1 MKDSQLKKILAQ
13 LLATPMP
20 MREILAKLKIQG
32 EEKVE
37 MKRRI
42 RELAQ
47 EGHIIR
53 LRGARYGLPEK
64 MDLVTGVVQG
74 HRDGYGFVLPDDPD
88 QEDLFLKAYN
98 FHEVMHGDRVV
109 ARVERQKASGKR
121 EGRVVKILERANET
135 MAGILETFRGGAYV
149 VPFERRIAQD
159 VFIPPGKS
167 LNALDGQA
175 VVARIDVHPS
185 KTRQAM
191 GEVIEVLG
199 DPEDPQVEIQLA
211 CARFHIRNQFPLPAL
226 AQAKKA
232 KPPAGGTYKGR
243 TDFRGRQIVTI
254 DGETAKDFDDAV
266 EVLDLPGGGWELGV
280 HIADVSHYVTEGSA
294 LDKEAALRGTSVYFP
309 GTVIPMLPFEL
320 SNEIC
325 SLNPRTDRFTVSCV
339 MNISP
344 RGEVTSSRIC
354 ESVISTVERMTYTD
368 VAAIL
373 EDEEPMAMERY
384 AELVP
389 LFRRMGAL
397 ADALR
402 ERRHANGALD
412 FDLPESEVI
421 LDITG
426 RPENI
431 IRAQRNVAHKLIEE
445 FMLLANKTVA
455 AHLHDHGARLLSRV
469 HERPDP
475 SKIDDF
481 LAFISAFGIRTTEPE
496 KINSKWLA
504 DILARFSGRPEQ
516 KLVTHVML
524 RSMKQARYSAEARG
538 HFALAFDHYAHFT
551 SPIRRYPD
559 LITHRTLK
567 RVARKEAASAG
578 WEDELDKIA
587 EHCSVTERAAEE
599 AERDIVKL
607 KQTQYMADRVG
618 EEFEG
623 MISGVTNFGFF
634 VELVD
639 PAVEGLVRIS
649 TIGDDYYIFDEKGHT
664 LTGDRNG
671 KVFRLGDPVRVL
683 VLEVSVQRRQ
693 IDFELIEAG
702 GFVRPTKRGDK
713 SRGDKSR
720 GDKSRGDRQRSGKSG
735 GGKPQGG
742 KPQGGKPQRK
752 RAVTRKKRS

>member
-1 MKDSQLKKILAQ
+1 MKESQLKKSLAE
-13 LLATPMP
+13 LLATPLP
-20 MREILAKLKIQG
+20 MREILVKLKIKG

-37 MKRRI
+37 VKSRI
-42 RELAQ
+42 RDLAQ
-47 EGHIIR
+47 QGHIIR

-64 MDLVTGVVQG
+64 MDLVIGVVQG
-74 HRDGYGFVLPDDPD
+74 HRDGYGFVIPDDPD

-109 ARVERQKASGKR
+109 ARVERQKAGGKR

-135 MAGILETFRGGAYV
+135 MSGVLETFHGGAYV

-159 VFIPPGKS
+159 IFIPPGK
-167 LNALDGQA
+167 AMEAADGQA
-175 VVARIDVHPS
+175 VVARITIHPS

-211 CARFHIRNQFPLPAL
+211 CSRFHIRNQFPLSAL
-226 AQAKKA
+226 EEAKKA
-232 KPPAGGTYKGR
+232 TPPAGGTYDGR
-243 TDFRGRQIVTI
+243 IDFRGRQIVTI

-266 EVLDLPGGGWELGV
+266 EVQDLPGGGWELGV
-280 HIADVSHYVTEGSA
+280 HIADVSHYVTEGSS

-325 SLNPRTDRFTVSCV
+325 SLNPRTDRFTLSCV
-339 MNISP
+339 MQISP
-344 RGEVTSSRIC
+344 AGEVTNSQIS

-373 EDEEPMAMERY
+373 EEEEPSAKERY
-384 AELVP
+384 ADLVP
-389 LFRRMGAL
+389 MFRRMGAL
-397 ADALR
+397 AEVLR
-402 ERRHANGALD
+402 ERRHADGALD

-475 SKIDDF
+475 MKIDVF
-481 LAFISAFGIRTTEPE
+481 LNFISAFGIRTTEPE

-504 DILARFSGRPEQ
+504 NILTRFSGRPEQ

-538 HFALAFDHYAHFT
+538 HFALAFAHYAHFT

-559 LITHRTLK
+559 LIIHRTIK
-567 RVARKEAASAG
+567 RVARKEAASPG
-578 WEDELDKIA
+578 WEEGLDKIA
-587 EHCSVTERAAEE
+587 EHCSTTERAAEE

-607 KQTQYMADRVG
+607 KQTQYMANRVG

-634 VELVD
+634 VELDD

-649 TIGDDYYIFDEKGHT
+649 TIGDDYYIYDETGHT

-683 VLEVSVQRRQ
+683 VSEVSVQRRQ
-693 IDFELIEAG
+693 IDFELIEASG
-702 GFVRPTKRGDK
+702 AALTTGRGNKSRSDK

-720 GDKSRGDRQRSGKSG
+720 RDRSKSTKPASGRPRPEGAK
-735 GGKPQGG
+735 GKVKG
-742 KPQGGKPQRK
+742 K
-752 RAVTRKKRS
+752 ASVTRKKRRK